1 MSTTTKHSFVLDGD
15 PDYYATLSL
24 AVGNDGLGLWIEE
37 CPEVPGSCHTKT
49 RAIPRHEAVRLLFER
64 KFLGNVSMESL
75 MGSFGKF
82 ETPEDFLNEIRAVL
96 GFKSLRWFEN
106 SLASAYHWGGNPLK
120 ELRRQLQELGYDGI
134 SVRFLC
140 ADSYNNY
147 SMEASVPILWVE
159 LDNNTGNVRLVAVLP
174 EK

>member
-24 AVGNDGLGLWIEE
+24 AVGDNGLGLWIEE
-37 CPEVPGSCHTKT
+37 CPEVPGSGYVKT
-49 RAIPRHEAVRLLFER
+49 RVVPRYEAVRILVEG
-64 KFLGNVSMESL
+64 KFLGDLSEEALMES
-75 MGSFGKF
+75 FGRF
-82 ETPEDFLNEIRAVL
+82 ESSDDFLNEIRAAL
-96 GFKSLRWFEN
+96 GFESLRWLEN